1 MFWQTISQSV
11 TQSASF
17 KKLFQLLPENR
28 SSLGLTGP
36 AETGKAL
43 IVSSLLKKA
52 EHPLLWLLPTEEEA
66 ERQRDNLTALLGEG
80 SIKHWAAWDVMPG
93 EEREPDLELLGSR
106 IESLEHLFT
115 GSKGVVISSA
125 RALMQKTMAAHDFNQ
140 GRLDLALGQK
150 LDRDDLI
157 SKLVAGGYERQS
169 AVSGFGE
176 YAVRGSIIDVATLG
190 NSQPLRLEIS
200 DETLASM
207 RTFGLSDQLSTQKLD
222 RAKILPCR
230 EDLNRAVLLLDHLP
244 KDSLLLWDEP
254 QEVGMEWRQEAEE
267 VLDFGADER
276 FCEPKELT
284 ARLEEH
290 SRIIMTSGAGFGS
303 FEGAEPANQVK
314 ISIGPV
320 EPFMSNLELLEQ
332 KLNKLEAESFATHLL
347 CDNTGQQGR
356 LKEILTPEALA
367 KVRGVEVAGLHAGF
381 IFPEG
386 RICAI
391 TEREIFARERHRR
404 FRRFFKGGSAIR
416 SLDALKSGDYMVHVD
431 YGICQ
436 YKGLVDLELN
446 GQKTECLLLFFR
458 DNDKLYVPIEH
469 MKRVQ
474 RYSSEEGFVPV
485 LSKLGS
491 KAWEETK
498 ARVKK
503 AAKDM
508 AGELVALYAQRKSQ
522 PGHRFSEDTQW
533 QKELEASFMYQETP
547 DQLKALTEIKADME
561 SDKPMDRLLCGDV
574 GYGKT
579 EVALRAAFKAAMDNK
594 QVAVLVPTTVLC
606 EQHYQTFKERLADY
620 PVKVE
625 MLSRFRRPADIKE
638 AVKSIAAGGVDIA
651 IGTHRLLQ
659 KDVKFKNL
667 GLLVVDEEQRFGVGH
682 KEKIKQ
688 FCQNVDVLTMT
699 ATPIPRTLHMS
710 LLGVRDISNI
720 ETPPKDRLAVVT
732 EMMPWNEA
740 RIKEAVLR
748 ELDRGGQV
756 FFLHNRVQSIGA
768 MTALLSRLL
777 PSVEIAYA
785 HGQMDERELESV
797 MLAFTARRY
806 DVLVAT
812 TIIESGLDMP
822 NVNTIIINRA
832 DRFGLAQLYQL
843 RGRVG
848 RSSKRAYAYMV
859 VPKGGKMTDIARKRL
874 RIIEELS
881 ELGSGFQLALRDLEI
896 RGAGN
901 LLGREQNGHMLSV
914 GFDMYCQLLEEAVRE
929 LKGLPAISQI
939 NVTMEIEGQAIIPA
953 DYVEEPNERIN
964 LYRRLNKAADLA
976 GIERIAGEL
985 KDRFGEPPG
994 PANKLLEVA
1003 RLRLAAASLGADRLV
1018 WRNNI
1023 MEWWWP
1029 EDRDPARELLEKV
1042 VSKVNLPL
1050 EFVSGKRFMVKMAL
1064 GKEYDIEALAKVM
1077 FKG

>member
-1 MFWQTISQSV
+1 MFWQTISQLIN
-11 TQSASF
+11 QSASF
-17 KKLFQLLPENR
+17 KKLFQLLPSDR

-43 IVSSLLKKA
+43 IVCSLLEKA

-66 ERQRDNLTALLGEG
+66 ERQRDNLIALLGEG
-80 SIKHWAAWDVMPG
+80 RIKHWAAWDVMPG

-115 GSKGVVISSA
+115 GSRGVVIASA
-125 RALMQKTMAAHDFNQ
+125 RALMQKTMAAHNFNQ
-140 GRLDLALGQK
+140 GRMDLALGQK
-150 LDRDDLI
+150 LDRDELI
-157 SKLVAGGYERQS
+157 SKLVAGGYERQP

-207 RTFGLSDQLSTQKLD
+207 RTFGLSDQLSTQKLEQ
-222 RAKILPCR
+222 AKILPCR
-230 EDLNRAVLLLDHLP
+230 EDLQRSVLLLDHFP
-244 KDSLLLWDEP
+244 DGSLMLWDEP
-254 QEVGMEWRQEAEE
+254 QESSMEWRQEAEE

-276 FCEPKELT
+276 FSNPREIVT
-284 ARLEEH
+284 RLEKH
-290 SRIIMTSGAGFGS
+290 SRIFMTSGAGFGS
-303 FEGAEPANQVK
+303 FDGAEPANQIK
-314 ISIGPV
+314 IAIGPV
-320 EPFMSNLELLEQ
+320 EPFLSNLELLEQ
-332 KLNKLEAESFATHLL
+332 KLNKLEAESFVTHLL
-347 CDNTGQQGR
+347 CDNSGQQGR
-356 LKEILTPEALA
+356 LKEILSPEALA
-367 KVRGVEVAGLHAGF
+367 KVQGVEVAGLHAGF

-416 SLDALKSGDYMVHVD
+416 SLEALKSGDYMVHVD

-436 YKGLVDLELN
+436 YKGLVDLDLN

-508 AGELVALYAQRKSQ
+508 AGELVALYAMRKSQ
-522 PGHRFSEDTQW
+522 AGHRFSEDTQW

-547 DQLKALTEIKADME
+547 DQLRALGEIKADME

-625 MLSRFRRPADIKE
+625 MLSRFRRPADLKE

-667 GLLVVDEEQRFGVGH
+667 GLLVVDEEQRFGVAH

-720 ETPPKDRLAVVT
+720 ETPPKDRLAIVT
-732 EMMPWNEA
+732 EMMPWNETK
-740 RIKEAVLR
+740 IKEVILR

-777 PSVEIAYA
+777 PGAEIAYA

-848 RSSKRAYAYMV
+848 RSSKRAYAYML

-939 NVTMEIEGQAIIPA
+939 NVTIEIEGQAIIPA

-976 GIERIAGEL
+976 GIDRIAGEL
-985 KDRFGEPPG
+985 KDRFGEPPS
-994 PANKLLEVA
+994 PAQRLLTVA
-1003 RLRLAAASLGADRLV
+1003 RLRLAAASLG
-1018 WRNNI
+1018 
-1023 MEWWWP
+1023 P
-1029 EDRDPARELLEKV
+1029 SGGYGREM
-1042 VSKVNLPL
+1042 SWNGGGRRTGTRPG
-1050 EFVSGKRFMVKMAL
+1050 SCWKRWCQK
-1064 GKEYDIEALAKVM
+1064 
-1077 FKG
+1077 

>member
-1 MFWQTISQSV
+1 MFWQTISQLIN
-11 TQSASF
+11 QSASF
-17 KKLFQLLPENR
+17 KKLFQLLPSDR

-43 IVSSLLKKA
+43 IVCSLLEKA

-66 ERQRDNLTALLGEG
+66 ERQRDNLIALLGEG
-80 SIKHWAAWDVMPG
+80 RIKHWAAWDVMPG

-106 IESLEHLFT
+106 IESLELLFT
-115 GSKGVVISSA
+115 GSRGVVISSA
-125 RALMQKTMAAHDFNQ
+125 RALMQKTMAAHNFNQ
-140 GRLDLALGQK
+140 GRMDLALGQK
-150 LDRDDLI
+150 LDRDELI
-157 SKLVAGGYERQS
+157 SKLVAGGYERQP

-207 RTFGLSDQLSTQKLD
+207 RTFGLSDQLSTQKLEQ
-222 RAKILPCR
+222 AKILPCR
-230 EDLNRAVLLLDHLP
+230 EDLQRSVLLLDHFP
-244 KDSLLLWDEP
+244 DGSLMLWDEP
-254 QEVGMEWRQEAEE
+254 QESSMEWRQEAEE

-276 FCEPKELT
+276 FSNPREIVT
-284 ARLEEH
+284 RLEKH
-290 SRIIMTSGAGFGS
+290 SRIFMTSGAGFGS
-303 FEGAEPANQVK
+303 FDGAEPANQIK
-314 ISIGPV
+314 IAIGPV
-320 EPFMSNLELLEQ
+320 EPFLSNLELLEQ
-332 KLNKLEAESFATHLL
+332 KLNKLEAESFVTHLL
-347 CDNTGQQGR
+347 CDNSGQQGR
-356 LKEILTPEALA
+356 LKEIISPEALA
-367 KVRGVEVAGLHAGF
+367 KVQGVEVAGLHAGF

-416 SLDALKSGDYMVHVD
+416 SLEALKSGDYMVHVD

-436 YKGLVDLELN
+436 YKGLVDLDLN

-508 AGELVALYAQRKSQ
+508 AGELVALYAMRKSQ
-522 PGHRFSEDTQW
+522 AGHRFSEDTQW

-547 DQLKALTEIKADME
+547 DQLRALGEIKADME

-625 MLSRFRRPADIKE
+625 MLSRFRRPADLKE

-667 GLLVVDEEQRFGVGH
+667 GLLVVDEEQRFGVAH

-720 ETPPKDRLAVVT
+720 ETPPKDRLAIVT
-732 EMMPWNEA
+732 EMMPWNETK
-740 RIKEAVLR
+740 IKEVILR

-777 PSVEIAYA
+777 PGAEIAYA

-848 RSSKRAYAYMV
+848 RSSKRAYAYML

-939 NVTMEIEGQAIIPA
+939 NVTIEIEGQAIIPA

-976 GIERIAGEL
+976 GIDRIAGEL
-985 KDRFGEPPG
+985 KDRFGEPPS
-994 PANKLLEVA
+994 PAQRLLTVA
-1003 RLRLAAASLGADRLV
+1003 RLRLAAASLGAVRLV
-1018 WRNNI
+1018 WKGNV

-1029 EDRDPARELLEKV
+1029 EDRDPTRELLEKV

-1064 GKEYDIEALAKVM
+1064 GKDCDMGALAKVM

>member
-1 MFWQTISQSV
+1 
-11 TQSASF
+11 
-17 KKLFQLLPENR
+17 
-28 SSLGLTGP
+28 
-36 AETGKAL
+36 
-43 IVSSLLKKA
+43 
-52 EHPLLWLLPTEEEA
+52 
-66 ERQRDNLTALLGEG
+66 
-80 SIKHWAAWDVMPG
+80 
-93 EEREPDLELLGSR
+93 
-106 IESLEHLFT
+106 
-115 GSKGVVISSA
+115 
-125 RALMQKTMAAHDFNQ
+125 
-140 GRLDLALGQK
+140 
-150 LDRDDLI
+150 
-157 SKLVAGGYERQS
+157 
-169 AVSGFGE
+169 
-176 YAVRGSIIDVATLG
+176 
-190 NSQPLRLEIS
+190 
-200 DETLASM
+200 
-207 RTFGLSDQLSTQKLD
+207 
-222 RAKILPCR
+222 
-230 EDLNRAVLLLDHLP
+230 
-244 KDSLLLWDEP
+244 
-254 QEVGMEWRQEAEE
+254 
-267 VLDFGADER
+267 
-276 FCEPKELT
+276 
-284 ARLEEH
+284 
-290 SRIIMTSGAGFGS
+290 
-303 FEGAEPANQVK
+303 
-314 ISIGPV
+314 V

-347 CDNTGQQGR
+347 CDNSGQQGR

-367 KVRGVEVAGLHAGF
+367 KVQGVEVAGLHTGF

-386 RICAI
+386 KICAI

-416 SLDALKSGDYMVHVD
+416 SLETLKSGDYMVHVD

-522 PGHRFSEDTQW
+522 AGFRFSEDTQW

-547 DQLKALTEIKADME
+547 DQLRAIAEIKTDME

-638 AVKSIAAGGVDIA
+638 AVKAIGAGGVDIA

-667 GLLVVDEEQRFGVGH
+667 GLLVVDEEQRFGVAH

-740 RIKEAVLR
+740 RIKEAILR

-777 PSVEIAYA
+777 PSAEIAYA

-848 RSSKRAYAYMV
+848 RSSKRAYAYML

-939 NVTMEIEGQAIIPA
+939 NVTIEIEGQAIIPA

-985 KDRFGEPPG
+985 KDRFGQPPG
-994 PANKLLEVA
+994 PAQRLLTVA

-1018 WRNNI
+1018 WRNNT

-1064 GKEYDIEALAKVM
+1064 GKDCDMGALAKVM

>member
-1 MFWQTISQSV
+1 MFWQTISQLIN
-11 TQSASF
+11 QSASF
-17 KKLFQLLPENR
+17 KKLFQLLPSDR

-43 IVSSLLKKA
+43 IVCSLLEKA

-66 ERQRDNLTALLGEG
+66 ERQRDNLIALLGEG
-80 SIKHWAAWDVMPG
+80 RIKHWAAWDVMPG

-106 IESLEHLFT
+106 IESLELLFT
-115 GSKGVVISSA
+115 GSRGVVISSA
-125 RALMQKTMAAHDFNQ
+125 RALMQKTMAAHNFNQ
-140 GRLDLALGQK
+140 GRMDLALGQK
-150 LDRDDLI
+150 LDRDELI
-157 SKLVAGGYERQS
+157 SKLVAGGYERQP

-207 RTFGLSDQLSTQKLD
+207 RTFGLSDQLSTQKLEQ
-222 RAKILPCR
+222 AKILPCR
-230 EDLNRAVLLLDHLP
+230 EDLQRSVLLLDHFP
-244 KDSLLLWDEP
+244 DGSLMLWDEP
-254 QEVGMEWRQEAEE
+254 QESSMEWRQEAEE

-276 FCEPKELT
+276 FSNPREIVT
-284 ARLEEH
+284 RLEKH
-290 SRIIMTSGAGFGS
+290 SRIFMTSGAGFGS
-303 FEGAEPANQVK
+303 FDGAEPANQIK
-314 ISIGPV
+314 IAIGPV
-320 EPFMSNLELLEQ
+320 EPFLSNLELLEQ
-332 KLNKLEAESFATHLL
+332 KLNKLEAESFVTHLL
-347 CDNTGQQGR
+347 CDNSGQQGR
-356 LKEILTPEALA
+356 LKEILSPEALA
-367 KVRGVEVAGLHAGF
+367 KVQGVEVAGLHAGF

-416 SLDALKSGDYMVHVD
+416 SLEALKSGDYMVHVD

-436 YKGLVDLELN
+436 YKGLVDLDLN

-508 AGELVALYAQRKSQ
+508 AGELVALYAMRKSQ
-522 PGHRFSEDTQW
+522 AGHRFSEDTQW

-547 DQLKALTEIKADME
+547 DQLRALGEIKADME

-625 MLSRFRRPADIKE
+625 MLSRFRRPTDLKE

-667 GLLVVDEEQRFGVGH
+667 GLLVVDEEQRFGVAH

-720 ETPPKDRLAVVT
+720 ETPPKDRLAIVT
-732 EMMPWNEA
+732 EMMPWNETK
-740 RIKEAVLR
+740 IKEVILR

-777 PSVEIAYA
+777 PGAEIAYA

-848 RSSKRAYAYMV
+848 RSSKRAYAYML

-939 NVTMEIEGQAIIPA
+939 NVTIEIEGQAIIPA

-976 GIERIAGEL
+976 GIDRIAGEL
-985 KDRFGEPPG
+985 KDRFGEPPS
-994 PANKLLEVA
+994 PAQRLLTVA
-1003 RLRLAAASLGADRLV
+1003 RLRLAAASLGAVRLV
-1018 WRNNI
+1018 WKGNV

-1029 EDRDPARELLEKV
+1029 EDRDPTRELLEKV

-1064 GKEYDIEALAKVM
+1064 GKDCDMGALAKVM